1 MNTIVR
7 IRCIEDIQFLQELA
21 VKMDE
26 EIGLSSMEG
35 DINVDV
41 KTFIG
46 LFSLDFNEPVRVVSE
61 SEKVHKKVKKYFKE
75 RVIR

>member
-1 MNTIVR
+1 MNTIVK

-35 DINVDV
+35 DINVDA
-41 KTFIG
+41 KTFIR
-46 LFSLDFNEPVRVVSE
+46 LFSLDFNEPIRVVSE
-61 SEKVHKKVKKYFKE
+61 SEQVHKKVRKYFKD
-75 RVIR
+75 RVIS